1 MLRVAIVGRPNAGK
15 STLFNRLTGTRRAM
29 AGAEPGMTRDRIHGV
44 AEWRGHVIEVVDTGG
59 IIPDDLARIP
69 VEIFRQARVAIAQAD
84 AILFVVDGR
93 SELAA
98 PDYQLAQ
105 LLRRTGKPAALLVNK
120 IEGARQE
127 AALGAFAE
135 LGVQP
140 MFGVSAEQGIGV
152 DEALDWALEA
162 GRGTGDG
169 ERAGGKEQRAG
180 RQEQRAKGKAQ
191 RAQGGEYRAEDN
203 EQKAGED
210 GAERIP
216 GIAIVGRPNAGKSTL
231 LNRLLGEERAIV
243 SEIAG
248 TTRDTVDAIVERPV
262 GSEIRRYRLLDTAG
276 IRRKG
281 KTKLLAEK
289 LSVVMARQHLRRSDL
304 ALVMMDASEGVVA
317 LDATIAGYASEAG
330 RSVILVVNKWDLA
343 RARGERR
350 GDFEQRVRDEMK
362 FLAYAPVVF
371 LSAAKGEGLG
381 ALWKAVDAA
390 LAARRRRV
398 PTAELNRFFAHLDL
412 DRAPAPRGQRLKIY
426 YLAQVTASPPAFVL
440 FVDKRRELHFA
451 LRRYLENQL
460 RRAFDFTG
468 TPLIF
473 RLKVSGGV
481 ARRA

>member
-1 MLRVAIVGRPNAGK
+1 MTIIGRPNAGK

-29 AGAEPGMTRDRIHGV
+29 TGAEPGMTRDRIYGQ
-44 AEWRGHVIEVVDTGG
+44 AEWRGRDLEVVDTGG
-59 IIPDDLARIP
+59 IVPDDLAQIP
-69 VEIFRQARVAIAQAD
+69 AEIFRQARVAIQQAD
-84 AILFVVDGR
+84 AIFLVVDGR
-93 SELAA
+93 AELAA
-98 PDYQLAQ
+98 PDYQLVQ

-120 IEGARQE
+120 IEGRRQA

-140 MFGVSAEQGIGV
+140 MFALSAEQGIGV
-152 DEALDWALEA
+152 DDALDWVLRVQPAADGVSADSPREA
-162 GRGTGDG
+162 APPAAEG
-169 ERAGGKEQRAG
+169 EAAAEKE
-180 RQEQRAKGKAQ
+180 
-191 RAQGGEYRAEDN
+191 
-203 EQKAGED
+203 
-210 GAERIP
+210 ERIP

-248 TTRDTVDAIVERPV
+248 TTRDTVDALVEREAGGQV
-262 GSEIRRYRLLDTAG
+262 RRYRLLDTAG

-304 ALVMMDASEGVVA
+304 ALVMIDASEGVVA

-330 RSVILVVNKWDLA
+330 RSVILAVNKWDLA
-343 RARGERR
+343 RARGLRR
-350 GDFEQRVRDEMK
+350 ADFERDLRDQFK

-371 LSAAKGEGLG
+371 LSAARGEGLG

-390 LAARRRRV
+390 LAARARRV
-398 PTAELNRFFAHLDL
+398 PTAELNRFFSHLDL
-412 DRAPAPRGQRLKIY
+412 DRAPAPPGQRLKIY

-440 FVDKRRELHFA
+440 FVDKRRDLHFA

-473 RLKVSGGV
+473 RLKVSGGAPGAGV
-481 ARRA
+481 KGKR